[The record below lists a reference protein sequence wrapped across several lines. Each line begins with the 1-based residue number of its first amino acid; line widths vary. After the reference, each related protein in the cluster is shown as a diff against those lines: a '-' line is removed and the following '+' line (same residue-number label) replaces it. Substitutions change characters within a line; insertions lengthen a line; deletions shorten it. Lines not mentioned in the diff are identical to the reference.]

1 MLSKSEKELLAVVK
15 YYNSQKRAIGRLL
28 MKLDKEYSLAEVL
41 SMTGYSVWDVEDFS
55 RSLKRELKPSK
66 RTQKVMEQGR
76 KDLEEFENY
85 RIAIQV
91 DSKSTVAVRVAYDM
105 AQAIAQEFKPGDA
118 IWGQKEAMEKFQC
131 VSRTV
136 SQAFKI
142 LREKGWIEYANPKNH
157 RFGNIVK

>member
-1 MLSKSEKELLAVVK
+1 MLSRDEKELLAVVK
-15 YYNSQKRAIGRLL
+15 YYTGHRKAIARLL
-28 MKLDKEYSLAEVL
+28 TKLQAANDDETVKAITGLTSVEIHALLL
-41 SMTGYSVWDVEDFS
+41 STS
-55 RSLKRELKPSK
+55 ELKPS
-66 RTQKVMEQGR
+66 RLTQKTVAVNAAEPIELG
-76 KDLEEFENY
+76 
-85 RIAIQV
+85 
-91 DSKSTVAVRVAYDM
+91 SKSTVAVRVAYDM

-118 IWGQKEAMEKFQC
+118 IWGQKEAMVEFQC